1 MEDILEVK
9 KVTKR
14 FGGIVALNELDL
26 HIKENRIHFIVGENG
41 AGKSTILKSITGVY
55 RFDDYEGD
63 VYLRG
68 KLCEYT
74 DIKDSEKDKIAII
87 HQELALNPH
96 LSVYENVFLGHEIK
110 KDKFRID
117 WDTTRLYATQILES
131 IGLDVDIDVPVGRL
145 SVAKQQMIEIAKA
158 LSKEVDVLILDE
170 PTSSLNEED
179 STKLLKLLLKLK
191 GRGMTIVMISHKL
204 NEIFEIADDI
214 TIIRDGKDIK
224 EFNLEEYELT
234 ESELIRNMVGREIDN
249 IFPPKNHKIQEQD
262 ILKLENVT
270 VYGKN
275 DKSKVLLKDI
285 NMHVK
290 KGEVVALAGLVG
302 AGRTE
307 VALTVFGKSLSTN
320 VEGKIYKDGKELNIK
335 SAKEAIANKIV
346 YVSEDRKGLGTVLM
360 QSIANNI
367 TYSSLP
373 NLSKNQ
379 VIDKNLEVAKVQ
391 EFKEKLGVKTENV
404 YNSVSSL
411 SGGNQQKV
419 VLARCLL
426 ANPDLLI
433 IDEPTRGIDVGSK
446 SEIYQIMDEFISQG
460 KSILMVSSEL
470 PEVLGIA
477 DRIYVMNEGEIK
489 GEIDASVATQEKI
502 MEIAI
507 GRKDM

>member
-1 MEDILEVK
+1 MGNVLEVK
-9 KVTKR
+9 SVTKR
-14 FGGIVALNELDL
+14 FGGIVALNELNL
-26 HIKENRIHFIVGENG
+26 NIKKNRIHFIVGENG

-55 RFDDYEGD
+55 RYDSYEGD
-63 VYLRG
+63 VFYNG

-74 DIKDSEKDKIAII
+74 EIKDSEADKIAII
-87 HQELALNPH
+87 HQELALNPF
-96 LSVYENVFLGHEIK
+96 LSVYENIFLGHEIK
-110 KDKFRID
+110 KGKFNID
-117 WDTTRLYATQILES
+117 WDTTRLYADQILES
-131 IGLDVDIDVPVGRL
+131 IGVEVDIDKPVGKL
-145 SVAKQQMIEIAKA
+145 SIAKQQMIEIAKA

-179 STKLLKLLLKLK
+179 SEKLLNLLVKLK

-204 NEIFEIADDI
+204 NEIFKIADDI

-224 EFNLEEYELT
+224 EYNLT
-234 ESELIRNMVGREIDN
+234 EYDLTEAELITKMVGREIAN
-249 IFPPKNHKIQEQD
+249 IFPPKEHLIQEED
-262 ILKLENVT
+262 ILKLENIN

-275 DKSKVLLKDI
+275 DKAIHVLKDI

-307 VALTVFGKSLSTN
+307 VALTIFGKSLSKN
-320 VEGKIYKDGKELNIK
+320 VTGDIYFDGKPLKVN
-335 SAKEAIANKIV
+335 SAKEAIANNIM

-360 QSIANNI
+360 QSIYNNI
-367 TYSSLP
+367 SYSSLDR
-373 NLSKNQ
+373 LSKYQ
-379 VIDKNLEVAKVQ
+379 IIDKNLEIKEVNQ
-391 EFKEKLGVKTENV
+391 FKEKLNVKTENV
-404 YNSVSSL
+404 YNPVSSL

-446 SEIYQIMDEFISQG
+446 SEIYHIMDDFVKQG
-460 KSILMVSSEL
+460 KSVLMISSEL
-470 PEVLGIA
+470 PEVLGMA
-477 DRIYVMNEGEIK
+477 DRIYVMNEGQIK
-489 GEIDASVATQEKI
+489 GEIDADVATQEKI

-507 GRKDM
+507 GGKE